1 MWTLLMILPS
11 ALAADSGCLPAATW
25 ISRAHE
31 DIVAGDFDAGRAAL
45 AQAEASMDCEVVA
58 PQDLGRYWL
67 HNGALLALTGDEPA
81 ARHAFAASRRVLPDG
96 WDPTFGDHL
105 HQLYVDAADGT
116 PVALTVDTNR
126 EQITLDGTRVRDWP
140 QTVPGG
146 PHLVQVLQNG
156 DDGVYGHR
164 FFDIQGPGEV
174 QLETGFPEVPRH
186 LAGAHPRA
194 HVPWLVAAAS
204 GVVLSG
210 ASAGVALW
218 QRGASGNADSIAS
231 VQKHEDVQIGAAWTS
246 VGLLGAGVVCGGVGA
261 AVFVW

>member
-1 MWTLLMILPS
+1 MWTVLLILPS
-11 ALAADSGCLPAATW
+11 ALAADPACLPAATW
-25 ISRAHE
+25 ISRARE
-31 DIVAGDFDAGRAAL
+31 DIVAGDFEAGRGAL
-45 AQAEASMDCEVVA
+45 AQAEASMDCEVVS
-58 PQDLGRYWL
+58 PEELGRYWL
-67 HNGALLALTGDEPA
+67 HNGALLALTGDDAA
-81 ARHAFAASRRVLPDG
+81 ARHAFAASRRVLPGG
-96 WDPTFGDHL
+96 WDPTFGDQL
-105 HQLYVDAADGT
+105 HALYVASADGT
-116 PVALTVDTNR
+116 PVSLTVDTNR

-140 QTVPGG
+140 QTLPGG

-186 LAGAHPRA
+186 LAGTRA
-194 HVPWLVAAAS
+194 HVPWLIAAAS
-204 GVVLSG
+204 GVALSG

-218 QRGASGNADSIAS
+218 QRSASGSADTLDA
-231 VQKHEDVQIGAAWTS
+231 VRQHEDVQIGAAWTS